1 MGNIDFDNGV
11 MLRKINNITDAVIIN
26 SDYLDRDIDYIN
38 KHAINGIVIS
48 RNSSKGLK
56 SLDFLMKTSAILKL
70 EIMSSENLDI
80 DKIQHLHNLRY
91 LLLDCNYCGILD
103 FTKLNSLE
111 YFEGR
116 HEKNTGSLFKS
127 KSIKK
132 AVITAVQSTDLE
144 VFKDMTSLEFLDL
157 RLSKVL
163 SLDGLSH
170 LRKLDGLRICNNRKL
185 KTIDIRELSS
195 INVLSLYSCSQL
207 MSFSGFSYLSHLKTI
222 QVQNCPRIESIKGLN
237 ECPNLEA
244 LALFDGTKVADGD
257 VSILKRMKKTWLQE
271 FKHYNVKKS
280 DLNTLNSELAYL

>member
-1 MGNIDFDNGV
+1 
-11 MLRKINNITDAVIIN
+11 
-26 SDYLDRDIDYIN
+26 
-38 KHAINGIVIS
+38 
-48 RNSSKGLK
+48 
-56 SLDFLMKTSAILKL
+56 
-70 EIMSSENLDI
+70 
-80 DKIQHLHNLRY
+80 
-91 LLLDCNYCGILD
+91 
-103 FTKLNSLE
+103 
-111 YFEGR
+111 
-116 HEKNTGSLFKS
+116 
-127 KSIKK
+127 
-132 AVITAVQSTDLE
+132 
-144 VFKDMTSLEFLDL
+144 MTSLEFLDL

-195 INVLSLYSCSQL
+195 ISFLSLYSCSQL

-237 ECPNLEA
+237 ECPILEA